1 MGERL
6 PDSLMAELVLTTDDS
21 LENARK
27 AKEGIEKKFPDVG
40 FKIVT
45 NPADISVI
53 TPKPIENGNVLI
65 QITIPR
71 EKRANTADLLKTWA
85 DSLK

>member
-1 MGERL
+1 MLERL
-6 PDSLMAELVLTTDDS
+6 PDSLLPELVLTTDDS

-27 AKEGIEKKFPDVG
+27 AKEGIEKKFPDVS
-40 FKIVT
+40 FKIVS

-53 TPKPIENGNVLI
+53 TQKPIESGNVLI
-65 QITIPR
+65 QVIIPS
-71 EKRANTADLLKTWA
+71 EKRANTADLMKTWT